1 MYVAISAVIASV
13 SVVLLLSALTLS
25 GTSTT
30 LLTQIID
37 FKTLPP
43 SDASSVLL
51 YSVLAYVVTFSVTLF
66 ILRFLGLFLATLGLP
81 NEDSIRRNRELRQ
94 MNDAQKRQA
103 RLIAHYILRAQAEV
117 AQRRVEE
124 ATRRTFS
131 EPLPPL
137 ASQPLQPVSDPKRTT
152 SQPRTR

>member
-13 SVVLLLSALTLS
+13 SVVLLLNALTLS
-25 GTSTT
+25 GKTT
-30 LLTQIID
+30 DLLTTMLQYQ
-37 FKTLPP
+37 TLPP
-43 SDASSVLL
+43 NDALSALL
-51 YSVLAYVVTFSVTLF
+51 YCVVTFVVTFSVTLF
-66 ILRFLGLFLATLGLP
+66 ILRFIGLFLAVLGLP

-131 EPLPPL
+131 EPIPPL
-137 ASQPLQPVSDPKRTT
+137 ASQPLQPISDPKRTT